1 MEPVSMPS
9 LDRMLDESLLEE
21 TALLKAGGHWGLQTI
36 RQDDSCQG
44 FHGIMTAGE
53 AVARY
58 LCYGLG
64 Q

>member
-21 TALLKAGGHWGLQTI
+21 IALLKAGGHRGLQTI
-36 RQDDSCQG
+36 RRDDSCQG
-44 FHGIMTAGE
+44 FHGIMAAGE